1 MPSKSNH
8 LKKYITK
15 KVFSQLEINFKI
27 VHPIKVALLSAS
39 LVIIAVRGVSTIQ
52 FSPVRSTFLVLFL

>member
-8 LKKYITK
+8 LKKYLE
-15 KVFSQLEINFKI
+15 KVFSKLEINFKI
-27 VHPIKVALLSAS
+27 VHSIIVALLSAS